1 MQIQRPFKPTNL
13 FKSVRTAILYAT
25 VILISF
31 GCDGLEVTPGG
42 DSIFLSTSRVVCF
55 EFQNLDDGGSQTI
68 VSSDTF
74 DLGAFL
80 SGEGFAKSE
89 VLGTQVTSVSARLR
103 FPGQENLSAFSQIRV
118 SLRAGSNTT
127 NIGSASSF
135 GSERNV
141 NLSPT
146 RNDVGG
152 IIRASSFQGVLDLT
166 GAADIQDD
174 FLIEVELDFDVE
186 VEGI

>member
-1 MQIQRPFKPTNL
+1 MQIQRPFERKNPL
-13 FKSVRTAILYAT
+13 KSIRTAILYAA
-25 VILISF
+25 VVFISF

-74 DLGAFL
+74 DLEAFL

-89 VLGTQVTSVSARLR
+89 VLGTQVTAVSARLR
-103 FPGQENLSAFSQIRV
+103 FPGQESLSAFSQIRV
-118 SLRAGSNTT
+118 SLRAGANTT
-127 NIGSASSF
+127 SIGSGSSF
-135 GSERNV
+135 GNERST
-141 NLSPT
+141 NLSAT
-146 RNDVGG
+146 RSDVGS

-174 FLIEVELDFDVE
+174 CLIEVELDFDVE